1 MTGSDVLCYRIPKYI
16 SNSLIMLI
24 SGICMKNNNKNRKI
38 AVYDFFCGCGG
49 TSRGFQKAGM
59 DIAFALDVDQ
69 DAKNTFTRNFQST
82 VFCDKSIRDLTAS
95 DLVAA
100 LAKNEDGYKLFCGC
114 APCQPFTKQN
124 TESRKD
130 DDRKDLLTYFGAIV
144 KEHHPDFVFVE
155 NVPGLQRVPKG
166 KHGPFPAFKEL
177 LEDLDY
183 KISCGV
189 VAAQDYGAPQL
200 RRRFVLLASKHGK
213 ISIPE
218 RTHGKDLDN
227 PYKTVFDAIA
237 DLPVISA
244 GESYD
249 GGNVLNHRA
258 AKLSEINIRRI
269 KASAHDGGGRS
280 NWPRELWPECYTR
293 ENEDGTT
300 HSGHT
305 DCYGRLW
312 WKKPATGLTTRCISY
327 SNGRFGHPVQDRALS
342 VREAARLQGFDDDF
356 EFTGNL
362 NSMAR
367 QIGNAVPVDLAFAM
381 GNHFI
386 KHLEAI
392 NGQI

>member
-1 MTGSDVLCYRIPKYI
+1 
-16 SNSLIMLI
+16 ML
-24 SGICMKNNNKNRKI
+24 S
-38 AVYDFFCGCGG
+38 VWDFFCGCGG

-59 DIAFALDVDQ
+59 DIAFALDIDP
-69 DAKNTFTRNFQST
+69 DAKNTFTKNFPST
-82 VFCDKSIRDLTAS
+82 VFCDKSIKDLSAS
-95 DLVAA
+95 DLQNT
-100 LAKNEDGYKLFCGC
+100 LTKHKNSYKLFCGC

-124 TESRKD
+124 TESRKQD
-130 DDRKDLLTYFGAIV
+130 ERKDLLTYFGTIV
-144 KEHHPDFVFVE
+144 KECQPDFVFVE
-155 NVPGLQRVPKG
+155 NVPGLQKVPKD

-177 LEDLDY
+177 LEDQDY
-183 KISCGV
+183 EISYGV

-200 RRRFVLLASKHGK
+200 RRRFVLLASRHGK
-213 ISIPE
+213 ISIPKP
-218 RTHGKDLDN
+218 THGIPDT

-237 DLPVISA
+237 DLPAIAA

-249 GGNVLNHRA
+249 GDKVLNHRA
-258 AKLSEINIRRI
+258 AKLSEINLRRI
-269 KASAHDGGGRS
+269 RASAHDGGGRN
-280 NWPRELWPECYTR
+280 NWSKELWPECYTR
-293 ENEDGTT
+293 KNEDGTT

-356 EFTGNL
+356 EFIGNL

-386 KHLEAI
+386 KHIEAI
-392 NGQI
+392 HG